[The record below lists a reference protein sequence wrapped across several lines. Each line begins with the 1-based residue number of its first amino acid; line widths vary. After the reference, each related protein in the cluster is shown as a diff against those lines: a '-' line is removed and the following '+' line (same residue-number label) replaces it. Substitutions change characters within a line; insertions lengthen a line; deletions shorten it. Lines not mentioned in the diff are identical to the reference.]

1 LIYYG
6 IIQMLIA
13 GEQQSDVY
21 LKVVIADD
29 HKLIA
34 EAVKLTLANDEAMI
48 VSTCYDLPSL
58 LELLAAESFD
68 IILLD
73 LSMPGMMGVESIG
86 TVISAAGEGYV
97 VLFTGQIDKHVL
109 DRAFELGVRGL
120 IEKTMPLQ
128 SLRSIISL
136 INSGQVFVPVGVD
149 IANQRNGHQEN
160 QVLSGNEMH
169 VLQHASNGLTNKEI
183 AIIMDTNEV
192 MIKMYM
198 RAVCKKLGAR
208 NRTHAAIIGRE
219 LLLI

>member
-1 LIYYG
+1 
-6 IIQMLIA
+6 MLNA
-13 GEQQSDVY
+13 REQQNDVC
-21 LKVVIADD
+21 LRVVIADD

-34 EAVKLTLANDEAMI
+34 EAVKLTLASDEAMI
-48 VSTCYDLPSL
+48 VSTCYDLPGL

-73 LSMPGMMGVESIG
+73 LNMPGMMGIESIG

-109 DRAFELGVRGL
+109 DLAFELGVRGL
-120 IEKTMPLQ
+120 IQKTMPLQ
-128 SLRSIISL
+128 SVKSIIGL
-136 INSGQVFVPVGVD
+136 IKSGQIFVPVGVD
-149 IANQRNGHQEN
+149 IASQPDRRQEN
-160 QVLSGNEMH
+160 QVLNDKEMH
-169 VLQHASNGLTNKEI
+169 VLQLASDGHTNKEI
-183 AIIMDTNEV
+183 ARVMDATEV

>member
-1 LIYYG
+1 
-6 IIQMLIA
+6 MLNA
-13 GEQQSDVY
+13 GEQQSDVC

-48 VSTCYDLPSL
+48 VRTCYDLPSL

-73 LSMPGMMGVESIG
+73 LRMPGMIGVESIG

>member
-208 NRTHAAIIGRE
+208 NRTHAAIIARE
-219 LLLI
+219 LLMI

>member
-1 LIYYG
+1 
-6 IIQMLIA
+6 MLNA
-13 GEQQSDVY
+13 GEQQSDVC

-109 DRAFELGVRGL
+109 DCAFELGVRGL
-120 IEKTMPLQ
+120 IQKTMPLQ
-128 SLRSIISL
+128 SVRSIIGL

-149 IANQRNGHQEN
+149 IASQPDRRQEN
-160 QVLSGNEMH
+160 QVLSGKELH
-169 VLQHASNGLTNKEI
+169 VLQLASDGHTNKEI
-183 AIIMDTNEV
+183 AHMIDANEV

-219 LLLI
+219 LLII

>member
-1 LIYYG
+1 
-6 IIQMLIA
+6 MLIA

-208 NRTHAAIIGRE
+208 NRTHAAIIGRQ
-219 LLLI
+219 LMLF

>member
-183 AIIMDTNEV
+183 AIIMDTTEV
-192 MIKMYM
+192 KIKMYM